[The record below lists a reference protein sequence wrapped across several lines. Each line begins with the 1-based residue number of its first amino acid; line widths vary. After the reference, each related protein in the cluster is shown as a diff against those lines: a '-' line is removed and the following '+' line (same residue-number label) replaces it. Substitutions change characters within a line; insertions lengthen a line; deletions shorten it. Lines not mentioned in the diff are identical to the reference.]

1 MTHPHVNP
9 IVICVF
15 IEIIEAQTVFVLISL
30 SFSYHLPV
38 LAYSRLSKGMVNC
51 RDSHNNSLFKN
62 LKWPFSPY
70 YISLD
75 IWGVDQNTLL

>member
-38 LAYSRLSKGMVNC
+38 LAYSRLGKGMVNC

-62 LKWPFSPY
+62 LKLLHFSGHM
-70 YISLD
+70 
-75 IWGVDQNTLL
+75 GVDQNTLL